1 MSQASH
7 EFKGSVD
14 FNQYELRNATFQR
27 LLTPPISPVEGQIY
41 YSSLHK
47 IPFYRDSTKWN
58 PFGIKPVHKRYIN
71 QAALLA
77 DQALQII
84 GYIYY
89 NEQLDIYYEK
99 LETST
104 TSLSDYN
111 PLGGSGAFVPY
122 IGAKANVNLGEY
134 GLTSGFL
141 TFDTTPTNTPTTQG
155 TMFWDVDDLTVD
167 IILNGYRMKI
177 GEDIFYPVK
186 NQTGTLIP
194 KGTNVRFAGT
204 LGASSRLLIAPF
216 LANGSFPSSY
226 YMGVTAENIAD
237 GADGKVLWFGRI
249 RGINTNAFNANDILY
264 ASTTVAGGF
273 QTTIPTAPN
282 NIIEIAAVINKST
295 TQGVIFIR
303 PQIGSNINR
312 DEGVRIVSPTNNDVL
327 LYKTATGLWEN
338 ATLASISYN
347 HPTYTPINQTLS
359 GATVLATFT
368 TDSIGSVTG
377 FTTRTL
383 TPANIGA
390 EPSFSKGNIVQG
402 NAITL
407 TGTLTSRLIGT
418 GDITIAHADTSSQA
432 NVSNTNGSVIQS
444 VSVDTYGHVTL
455 LSSVDL
461 DSRYFTETEV
471 NTLLTNYQLLSQK
484 GVANGY
490 VPLDSSGKIPTAY
503 IPDSILG
510 QVTYVGTWNATT
522 NVPTLPSPTTVK
534 GDYYIVTTAGTYLG
548 TDYQIGDWI
557 ISDGVNWTKVDNSDS
572 VSSVFGRT
580 GNVVANEADYQSFY
594 PRLSQT
600 YANPTWISSLAWSKI
615 TGTPTTLA
623 GYGITD
629 AVPSNRTLTIN
640 GIAFDLTANRTWSV
654 GTVTSIVAGTGLT
667 GGTITTSG
675 TIAHADTS
683 TQATVTNTNGTII
696 QSLGFD
702 DFGHVTSA
710 ASLDGDARWLRSVE
724 VLNNQSVWSHVV
736 LTGGIDIT
744 GYTTGSSG
752 YPTTLG
758 LSVAFYAPTSDS
770 TSGFGRAFAFTR
782 GYNTRSYYLGSPN
795 TSGVHNGWDLIYT
808 SNNLTL
814 STLGGVPTTR
824 TITINGTAFDL
835 SADRTWSVGT
845 VTSVALSG
853 GTTGLTVS
861 GSPITG
867 SGTITL
873 AGTLIV
879 ANGGTGATTLTG
891 IVVGNGTSA
900 MTAVAGTASQ
910 LLRRNSGNTAYEFF
924 THDFVNQAGARSA
937 ISLTTTG
944 TSGVATYSSATGVLN
959 IPNYTYTHPTFTAFT
974 PTLTGA
980 NVLSTFTTNTNGHVT
995 AVTTRT
1001 LTAADIGAQVA
1012 GNYVTTDTTQTITG
1026 IKTFPSG
1033 SSILNLSNL
1042 NSTPTHKINH
1052 YLGTTL
1058 GGPAQP
1064 NTIILLCPY
1073 IPNQHVDG
1081 KIIGNRG
1088 GSSGDWYTNIDVI
1101 FRTDSD
1107 TALASLNL
1115 ESTSSPRITITKRL
1129 VTFSGT
1135 QYVAIQIAPTTLG
1148 ADRLPDR
1155 YLFQGW
1161 STTFTSPS
1169 MTAILADDVNITA
1182 NVIFTDNATNGY
1194 QLERYFLNGSYIA
1207 KSFIVEGG
1215 TSSQFLKADG
1225 SVDSNVYG
1233 LSSGD
1238 ITAVSLTTATL
1249 TLTRAAGNLTASVP
1263 TFNQNTTGSA
1273 ATLTTPRTLTIGSTG
1288 KTFNGSADISWSLAE
1303 IGAQVAGNYVA
1314 RSAIAGQHTDITS
1327 IDLNTLSTGFTYAG
1341 SSATNRPPSGNSSI
1355 ISIAQS
1361 ALYGYQLGGRNR
1373 QLYWRDN
1380 ENGVWNTWQRVFM
1393 EDFHPE
1399 ADKWTTAR
1407 TITIGSTGK
1416 SVDGTG
1422 NVSWSLAEMGTEPSF
1437 TKGSLIAGTNV
1448 SLSGTLT
1455 NRLVG
1460 TGDVTINVNGQ
1471 VPVRQV
1477 FTYTSSNTFT
1487 LSQSNPTAIYVTL
1500 NGQVLQEGSSYD
1512 WTISGTTLTITT
1524 PLLSGDEISI
1534 LYYTNL
1540 PTVTNYGRN
1549 IDGGAPNSVYLPI
1562 QNVDGGTP

>member
-47 IPFYRDSTKWN
+47 IPFYRDDTKWN
-58 PFGIKPVHKRYIN
+58 PFGIKPIHKRYIN

-99 LETST
+99 LTTST
-104 TSLSDYN
+104 ASISDYN

-141 TFDTTPTNTPTTQG
+141 TFDTTPTNTPTSQG
-155 TMFWDVDDLTVD
+155 TMYWDGARETVAL
-167 IILNGYRMKI
+167 IMNGSTQHI
-177 GEDIFYPVK
+177 GHDVYYHVK
-186 NQTGTLIP
+186 NSSGALIP
-194 KGTNVRFAGT
+194 KGRNVRFAGT
-204 LGASSRLLIAPF
+204 DGASGHILIEQF
-216 LANGSFPSSY
+216 IANGSVPSSY
-226 YMGVTAENIAD
+226 YMGVTAEDIPN
-237 GADGKVLWFGRI
+237 GEFGKVVHFGELEGFDTSI
-249 RGINTNAFNANDILY
+249 YSAGALLY

-273 QTTIPTAPN
+273 QTTVPVAPN
-282 NIIEIAAVINKST
+282 NIILVAATLNSKNNGEIT
-295 TQGVIFIR
+295 IR
-303 PQIGSNINR
+303 PTLGSNINN
-312 DEGVRIVSPTNNDVL
+312 DEGVKITTPSNNDVL
-327 LYKTATGLWEN
+327 LYKTASGLWEN
-338 ATLASISYN
+338 VTLASISYS
-347 HPTYTPINQTLS
+347 HPTYTPINQTLT

-390 EPSFSKGNIVQG
+390 EPAFSKGNIIQG
-402 NAITL
+402 NAISL
-407 TGTLTSRLIGT
+407 TGTLTSRLVGT

-444 VSVDTYGHVTL
+444 ISVDTYGHVTV
-455 LSSVDL
+455 LSSIDL
-461 DSRYFTETEV
+461 DTRYFTETEV

-490 VPLDSSGKIPTAY
+490 VPLDGTGKIPTAY
-503 IPDSILG
+503 LPDSILG

-522 NVPTLPSPTTVK
+522 NTPTLPDPTTVK

-548 TDYQIGDWI
+548 IDYQIGDWI
-557 ISDGVNWTKVDNSDS
+557 ISDGIGWTKVDNSDS
-572 VSSVFGRT
+572 VTSVFGRT

-600 YANPTWISSLAWSKI
+600 YADPTWISSLAWSKI

-640 GIAFDLTANRTWSV
+640 GISFDLTANRTWSV
-654 GTVTSIVAGTGLT
+654 GTVTSVATGTGLT

-675 TIAHADTS
+675 TISHADTS

-770 TSGFGRAFAFTR
+770 TSGFGRAFALTR

-814 STLGGVPTTR
+814 STLGG
-824 TITINGTAFDL
+824 
-835 SADRTWSVGT
+835 
-845 VTSVALSG
+845 
-853 GTTGLTVS
+853 
-861 GSPITG
+861 
-867 SGTITL
+867 
-873 AGTLIV
+873 
-879 ANGGTGATTLTG
+879 
-891 IVVGNGTSA
+891 
-900 MTAVAGTASQ
+900 
-910 LLRRNSGNTAYEFF
+910 
-924 THDFVNQAGARSA
+924 
-937 ISLTTTG
+937 
-944 TSGVATYSSATGVLN
+944 
-959 IPNYTYTHPTFTAFT
+959 
-974 PTLTGA
+974 
-980 NVLSTFTTNTNGHVT
+980 
-995 AVTTRT
+995 
-1001 LTAADIGAQVA
+1001 
-1012 GNYVTTDTTQTITG
+1012 
-1026 IKTFPSG
+1026 
-1033 SSILNLSNL
+1033 
-1042 NSTPTHKINH
+1042 
-1052 YLGTTL
+1052 
-1058 GGPAQP
+1058 
-1064 NTIILLCPY
+1064 
-1073 IPNQHVDG
+1073 
-1081 KIIGNRG
+1081 
-1088 GSSGDWYTNIDVI
+1088 
-1101 FRTDSD
+1101 
-1107 TALASLNL
+1107 
-1115 ESTSSPRITITKRL
+1115 
-1129 VTFSGT
+1129 
-1135 QYVAIQIAPTTLG
+1135 
-1148 ADRLPDR
+1148 
-1155 YLFQGW
+1155 
-1161 STTFTSPS
+1161 
-1169 MTAILADDVNITA
+1169 
-1182 NVIFTDNATNGY
+1182 
-1194 QLERYFLNGSYIA
+1194 
-1207 KSFIVEGG
+1207 
-1215 TSSQFLKADG
+1215 
-1225 SVDSNVYG
+1225 
-1233 LSSGD
+1233 
-1238 ITAVSLTTATL
+1238 
-1249 TLTRAAGNLTASVP
+1249 
-1263 TFNQNTTGSA
+1263 
-1273 ATLTTPRTLTIGSTG
+1273 
-1288 KTFNGSADISWSLAE
+1288 
-1303 IGAQVAGNYVA
+1303 
-1314 RSAIAGQHTDITS
+1314 
-1327 IDLNTLSTGFTYAG
+1327 
-1341 SSATNRPPSGNSSI
+1341 
-1355 ISIAQS
+1355 
-1361 ALYGYQLGGRNR
+1361 
-1373 QLYWRDN
+1373 
-1380 ENGVWNTWQRVFM
+1380 
-1393 EDFHPE
+1393 
-1399 ADKWTTAR
+1399 
-1407 TITIGSTGK
+1407 
-1416 SVDGTG
+1416 
-1422 NVSWSLAEMGTEPSF
+1422 EPSF

-1487 LSQSNPTAIYVTL
+1487 LSQSNPTAIYVAL
-1500 NGQVLQEGSSYD
+1500 NGQVLEQGALYD

-1549 IDGGAPNSVYLPI
+1549 IDGGAPDSVYLAI
-1562 QNVDGGTP
+1562 QNIDGGTP